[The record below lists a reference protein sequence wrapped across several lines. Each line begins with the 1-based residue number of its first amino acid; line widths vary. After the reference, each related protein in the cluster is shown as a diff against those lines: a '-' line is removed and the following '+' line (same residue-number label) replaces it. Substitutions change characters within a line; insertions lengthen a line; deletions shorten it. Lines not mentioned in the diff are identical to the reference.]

1 VSPPAAAAAAPAAA
15 APAAAAPAAGAA
27 PRAEGGFELGD
38 EAIAQIEP
46 VLMGF
51 AYRAVRDRE
60 LARDLVQETFVAAL
74 EARSSFAGRSALR
87 TWMVGILSRKI
98 IDHYRKTRREVLTD
112 ATPEPGADDLLAPA
126 PPGAPDRRID
136 PGKAMR
142 VVERTLGSLTEL
154 ERMAVL
160 LVDVEGMAR
169 DEAGNA
175 MGVQP
180 THLRV
185 LLHRGRHKLRKALE
199 AAGH

>member
-1 VSPPAAAAAAPAAA
+1 MGRVPATATMPMTLAADAKPALSP
-15 APAAAAPAAGAA
+15 
-27 PRAEGGFELGD
+27 EQIKD
-38 EAIAQIEP
+38 IEP

-51 AYRAVRDRE
+51 AYRAVRRDD
-60 LARDLVQETFVAAL
+60 LARDLVQETYVAAL
-74 EARSSFAGRSALR
+74 EAMSSFAGRSSLR

-98 IDHYRKTRREVLTD
+98 IDHYRRTRREVLSD
-112 ATPEPGADDLLAPA
+112 EMPEPTAGDLLSPT
-126 PPGAPDRRID
+126 PPRAPDSRLD
-136 PGKAMR
+136 PRQALG
-142 VVERTLGSLTEL
+142 VVEKTLATLTEL

-160 LVDVEGMAR
+160 LVDVEQLER

-199 AAGH
+199 DAGLQANA